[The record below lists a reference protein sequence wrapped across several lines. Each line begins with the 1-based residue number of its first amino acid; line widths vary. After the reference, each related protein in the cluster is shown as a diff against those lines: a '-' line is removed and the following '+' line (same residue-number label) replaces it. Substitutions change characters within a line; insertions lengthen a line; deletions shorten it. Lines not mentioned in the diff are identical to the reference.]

1 MPGNTSAEPV
11 TVHSEASRADR
22 IITVSITMFCQGF
35 QALALGGIALFLP
48 NIRADLG
55 LSYTQAGI
63 LASLA
68 TLTYALMQIPAGF
81 LVDRFGPRKLLFIG
95 SLGTNLLAFAFG
107 WVGSFWM
114 ALPVQALSG
123 AARALLFIPGLLL
136 VASWFP
142 PARRASAMGL
152 ALRAASLGTW
162 CCP

>member
-1 MPGNTSAEPV
+1 MSGNTSAEPV

-81 LVDRFGPRKLLFIG
+81 LVDRFGPRKLGERRFHHDDG
-95 SLGTNLLAFAFG
+95 
-107 WVGSFWM
+107 
-114 ALPVQALSG
+114 G
-123 AARALLFIPGLLL
+123 AASTRAGMEREGLISEIPRALAVHYPIDDSP
-136 VASWFP
+136 
-142 PARRASAMGL
+142 
-152 ALRAASLGTW
+152 
-162 CCP
+162 